1 MRTLTAGS
9 LNLWVVLAQFK
20 RGVESGRFLPPELR
34 AEIKQKVEL
43 TLQEKEILKKVRS
56 VVTSVEDPDQ
66 DRLVDT
72 SKSNK
77 QKNFF

>member
-1 MRTLTAGS
+1 VRTLTAGS